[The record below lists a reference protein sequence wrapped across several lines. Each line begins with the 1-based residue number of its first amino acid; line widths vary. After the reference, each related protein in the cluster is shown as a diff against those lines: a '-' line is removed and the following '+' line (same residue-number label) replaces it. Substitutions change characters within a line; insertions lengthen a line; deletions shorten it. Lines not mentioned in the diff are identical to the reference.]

1 MADLRIRV
9 DLHPLPRGPPDLN
22 QVLECLR
29 LELGAQPEAASL
41 PQPQQ
46 QENLKEIRVLA
57 VVQSHQVARAARR
70 APLGTTVLIGQPWAA
85 KRTS

>member
-22 QVLECLR
+22 QVLECLD

-41 PQPQQ
+41 PLPQQ
-46 QENLKEIRVLA
+46 QEIRVLA
-57 VVQSHQVARAARR
+57 VRQSHRVARAARR
-70 APLGTTVLIGQPWAA
+70 APLGTTELTGQPRAA
-85 KRTS
+85 ILAI